1 MIAKDVIKLDN
12 IQGSVDHIPEIQS
25 SRVLLHV
32 TNNDELMLRMLCI
45 SLLSSITVDRNYL
58 YEISLTHDVFVD
70 QLDIFYSFNHLLKCS
85 VC

>member
-58 YEISLTHDVFVD
+58 YEISLPHDVFVD